1 MEITVISE
9 VATLSLQVAPS
20 PILTEPGTDSPREH
34 KPCTVIP
41 LQTNEVL
48 REGGNCARTHPRSPG
63 PISRELMPE
72 ALGSLMPEALGSGQA
87 HPGAAPE
94 GVWEQ
99 PGEGQQGKT
108 SWEAMKCSC
117 IKRDPHL
124 GALGPDSSHCYGSW
138 AGKPGSARAGFL
150 PRLVADLS
158 TPTPA
163 LRALH
168 LLWRC
173 RCCPAGAAIP
183 FALRSHHK

>member
-63 PISRELMPE
+63 TISRELMPE

-108 SWEAMKCSC
+108 SWEAMKCSR
-117 IKRDPHL
+117 IKRDPR
-124 GALGPDSSHCYGSW
+124 AV
-138 AGKPGSARAGFL
+138 RAG
-150 PRLVADLS
+150 S
-158 TPTPA
+158 GSIPA
-163 LRALH
+163 WLGRDIGNSG
-168 LLWRC
+168 
-173 RCCPAGAAIP
+173 CPARECHLSPGPIAG
-183 FALRSHHK
+183 SQ